1 MHAYIY
7 IVDESFRS
15 LGDAC
20 RWGAAGAWHGL
31 HLQAARVGW
40 PPLVLLDGVLARDAG
55 AESVSS

>member
-1 MHAYIY
+1 M
-7 IVDESFRS
+7 DESFRS

-20 RWGAAGAWHGL
+20 RWGAAGTWHGL
-31 HLQAARVGW
+31 HLQAAGVGW